1 LRLQLGVAKELGYTL
16 VKLNQ
21 EMTLEE
27 VMLWS
32 AYFELYNEEQEARM
46 KRRR

>member
-1 LRLQLGVAKELGYTL
+1 MGVAKELGYTL

-21 EMTLEE
+21 EMTAEE
-27 VMLWS
+27 VVLWS
-32 AYFELYNEEQEARM
+32 VYFELYNEEQEARM

>member
-1 LRLQLGVAKELGYTL
+1 MGVAKELGYTL

-21 EMTLEE
+21 EMTFEE
-27 VMLWS
+27 MVLWA
-32 AYFELYNEEQEARM
+32 AYFELYNEEHEARM